1 MAPLTFALPKGR
13 LLDPALQLLSSMG
26 IRGLE
31 VDTRRLLL
39 TDAERDLRFIF
50 LKPAD
55 IPTYVEYG
63 AADLGIVGKDIL
75 AEQQPDVYEPIDLGF
90 GFCRLVVAEPRE
102 LWERDDPTKWSWVRV
117 ATKYPALTEHYF
129 SDRGIQVEMIHLDG
143 SIELAPLVGLAERIV
158 DLVQSGETLRAN
170 GLVEVAEIMTSTARL
185 IVNRDSLKTAPA
197 RVNALIGSMRGGAGV
212 IRRQPRHLGA
222 GRGPIA
228 TVRRRG
234 RADVIL
240 VEEIVAGVRVK
251 ERHGAPRVL
260 TLRSGRPLRRRLA
273 VTAGDGAAG
282 GRGGGHHHARSVYR
296 GRIRRFHRR
305 ARHVLAHD
313 GCPGLSSA
321 RKSAAGARGP
331 RPRQGDAYPSTVLM
345 TVIPARVAGVK
356 EIVLVS
362 PPSPDKSLNPAVLAA
377 ARVAGVT
384 EAYRIGGAQ
393 AVAALAYGTETIRR
407 VDKIV
412 GPGNIYVALA
422 KGRVF
427 GDVGIDMIAGPSEVM
442 VVADASADP
451 GWAADLLAQ
460 AEHDPMARA
469 VLLTPSRAL
478 IDAVAAAA
486 ERQLAALPRREI
498 AEAALRAH
506 GALVLTRSLE
516 EAVEVANLL
525 APEHLELQVADP
537 DGLLAQVR
545 NAGAVFLGR
554 YTPEVVGDYVAGPNH
569 VLPTGVTA
577 RFASALGTED
587 FVKRL
592 SVIQYAPAG
601 LRDAGPHLAE
611 LARVEGLDGHGAAAA
626 IRIESTGDHR

>member
-1 MAPLTFALPKGR
+1 M
-13 LLDPALQLLSSMG
+13 
-26 IRGLE
+26 I
-31 VDTRRLLL
+31 RRLDTATFGAPGVARMLDRSPA
-39 TDAERDLRFIF
+39 TIDAE
-50 LKPAD
+50 
-55 IPTYVEYG
+55 
-63 AADLGIVGKDIL
+63 
-75 AEQQPDVYEPIDLGF
+75 
-90 GFCRLVVAEPRE
+90 
-102 LWERDDPTKWSWVRV
+102 
-117 ATKYPALTEHYF
+117 
-129 SDRGIQVEMIHLDG
+129 IH
-143 SIELAPLVGLAERIV
+143 
-158 DLVQSGETLRAN
+158 
-170 GLVEVAEIMTSTARL
+170 
-185 IVNRDSLKTAPA
+185 
-197 RVNALIGSMRGGAGV
+197 
-212 IRRQPRHLGA
+212 RR
-222 GRGPIA
+222 
-228 TVRRRG
+228 
-234 RADVIL
+234 
-240 VEEIVAGVRVK
+240 VEEIVATVRDK
-251 ERHGAPRVL
+251 GDAALLDFTERFDRVSL
-260 TLRSGRPLRRRLA
+260 TARELA
-273 VTAGDGAAG
+273 VTAVEIEAAESAVG
-282 GRGGGHHHARSVYR
+282 VTTMRALRYAAE
-296 GRIRRFHRR
+296 RIERFHRESAPRSWRMTDALGSRLGQEVRPLDRVAVYVPGGR
-305 ARHVLAHD
+305 A
-313 GCPGLSSA
+313 
-321 RKSAAGARGP
+321 
-331 RPRQGDAYPSTVLM
+331 AYPSTVLM

-362 PPSPDKSLNPAVLAA
+362 PPSADKSLNPAVLAA

-422 KGRVF
+422 KSQVF

-451 GWAADLLAQ
+451 EWVAADLLAQ

-478 IDAVAAAA
+478 VDAVAAAT
-486 ERQLAALPRREI
+486 ERQLAGLPRREI
-498 AEAALRAH
+498 AGAALRSH

-537 DGLLAQVR
+537 DALLAQVR

-569 VLPTGVTA
+569 VLPTGGTA

-601 LRDAGPHLAE
+601 LRDAGPHVAE
-611 LARVEGLDGHGAAAA
+611 LARVEGLDGHGVAATM
-626 IRIESTGDHR
+626 RIESEGDQR

>member
-1 MAPLTFALPKGR
+1 
-13 LLDPALQLLSSMG
+13 
-26 IRGLE
+26 
-31 VDTRRLLL
+31 
-39 TDAERDLRFIF
+39 
-50 LKPAD
+50 
-55 IPTYVEYG
+55 
-63 AADLGIVGKDIL
+63 
-75 AEQQPDVYEPIDLGF
+75 
-90 GFCRLVVAEPRE
+90 
-102 LWERDDPTKWSWVRV
+102 
-117 ATKYPALTEHYF
+117 
-129 SDRGIQVEMIHLDG
+129 
-143 SIELAPLVGLAERIV
+143 
-158 DLVQSGETLRAN
+158 
-170 GLVEVAEIMTSTARL
+170 
-185 IVNRDSLKTAPA
+185 
-197 RVNALIGSMRGGAGV
+197 V
-212 IRRQPRHLGA
+212 IRRLDTATLGA
-222 GRGPIA
+222 PGVARMLDRPPAAVDADIH
-228 TVRRRG
+228 RR
-234 RADVIL
+234 
-240 VEEIVAGVRVK
+240 VEEIVATVRDK
-251 ERHGAPRVL
+251 GDAALLEFTERFDRVAL
-260 TLRSGRPLRRRLA
+260 TAGELA
-273 VTAGDGAAG
+273 VTAEEMGAAEG
-282 GRGGGHHHARSVYR
+282 VVGAATMRALQYAAD
-296 GRIRRFHRR
+296 RIERFHRESAPRSWRMTDALGSRLGQEVRPLDRVAVYVPGGR
-305 ARHVLAHD
+305 AT
-313 GCPGLSSA
+313 
-321 RKSAAGARGP
+321 
-331 RPRQGDAYPSTVLM
+331 YPSTVLM

-422 KGRVF
+422 KSRVF

-442 VVADASADP
+442 VIADASADP
-451 GWAADLLAQ
+451 EWVAADLLAQ

-478 IDAVAAAA
+478 VDAVAAAV

-498 AEAALRAH
+498 AGAALRAH

-525 APEHLELQVADP
+525 APEHLELQVAEP
-537 DGLLAQVR
+537 DALLAQVR

-569 VLPTGVTA
+569 VLPTGGTA

-601 LRDAGPHLAE
+601 LLDAGPHVAE
-611 LARVEGLDGHGAAAA
+611 LARVEGLDGHGVAAA